1 VVAGRNSESRT
12 EVTKPATAQA
22 LAGFLLGECISNRER
37 SGKAMVFTYRITAV
51 ARPRLIMRLAQIYD
65 QQLLEIDR
73 LNVVRERDVTAI
85 RIEVD
90 CDEYLAHR
98 IHAKL
103 YRLADVVHV
112 ELSNAQDG
120 IVGEGDIPNPNAPS
134 QFDPMT
140 PQP

>member
-1 VVAGRNSESRT
+1 
-12 EVTKPATAQA
+12 
-22 LAGFLLGECISNRER
+22 
-37 SGKAMVFTYRITAV
+37 
-51 ARPRLIMRLAQIYD
+51 MRLAQIYD

-73 LNVVRERDVTAI
+73 LHVIRERDVTAI
-85 RIEVD
+85 RIEVT
-90 CDEYLAHR
+90 CDEYLARR

-103 YRLADVVHV
+103 YRLSDVVHV

-120 IVGEGDIPNPNAPS
+120 IVGEGDIPNPSAPS

>member
-1 VVAGRNSESRT
+1 
-12 EVTKPATAQA
+12 
-22 LAGFLLGECISNRER
+22 
-37 SGKAMVFTYRITAV
+37 M

-73 LNVVRERDVTAI
+73 LSVVRDRDVTAV
-85 RIEVD
+85 RIEVR

-98 IHAKL
+98 VHAKL
-103 YRLADVVHV
+103 YRLSDIVHV
-112 ELSNAQDG
+112 ELSNAESG
-120 IVGEGDIPNPNAPS
+120 VISEGDIPNPNAPS